1 MAIYKNKDLEVD
13 ISFGTSKQIN
23 KSASFYTGDKGS
35 TSIRITV
42 KHKGFPFN
50 FAESDMIPTLDLIH
64 SDGSIWLSE
73 PVTVVYG
80 GTIQY
85 NIPNNIIEHA
95 GTISAKL
102 FLKNAD
108 TSIHAL
114 NFNIE
119 ILDSGVEGAVEKE
132 VSLALVEDAVINIM
146 QENALGLLDE
156 SFKTEVLDSFEAYTM
171 AHPELFKG
179 EKGDKG
185 DKGNKGDV
193 GPQGA
198 KGDKGAAGQDGQD
211 GAQGER
217 GPRGYQGIQGPQGVK
232 GNDGEDG
239 TDMYIVV
246 SPDEPAEANVWFE
259 VLP

>member
-1 MAIYKNKDLEVD
+1 MTIYKNKDLEVD

-73 PVTVVYG
+73 PMTVVDG
-80 GTIQY
+80 GIIQY

-102 FLKNAD
+102 FLKNVN
-108 TSIHAL
+108 TSVHAL

-119 ILDSGVEGAVEKE
+119 ILDSGIEGAVEKE
-132 VSLALVEDAVINIM
+132 ISLVLVEDVVRNIM
-146 QENALGLLDE
+146 TENALGLVDDT
-156 SFKTEVLDSFEAYTM
+156 FKTEVLDEFQAYTI
-171 AHPELFKG
+171 ANPELFKG
-179 EKGDKG
+179 EKGDQG
-185 DKGNKGDV
+185 EQGV
-193 GPQGA
+193 RGPIGQTGAQGLNGA
-198 KGDKGAAGQDGQD
+198 KGDKGDKGD
-211 GAQGER
+211 E
-217 GPRGYQGIQGPQGVK
+217 GPRGVQGVQGPK
-232 GNDGEDG
+232 GDKGDRG
-239 TDMYIVV
+239 SDAYIVV
-246 SPDEPAEANVWFE
+246 SPNEPAEGNIWFE

>member
-50 FAESDMIPTLDLIH
+50 FAESDMVPTLDLIH

-73 PVTVVYG
+73 PMTIVVDDKG
-80 GTIQY
+80 VIEY

-108 TSIHAL
+108 ISVHAL

-119 ILDSGVEGAVEKE
+119 ILDSGIEGVVEKE
-132 VSLALVEDAVINIM
+132 VSLALVEDIVINIM

-156 SFKTEVLDSFEAYTM
+156 SFKTEVLDSFSAYTM

-179 EKGDKG
+179 DKGDKG
-185 DKGNKGDV
+185 DKGLRGETGLQGVKGDT
-193 GPQGA
+193 
-198 KGDKGAAGQDGQD
+198 GAAGQSGQD
-211 GAQGER
+211 GAQGEQ
-217 GPRGYQGIQGPQGVK
+217 GPRGYQGVQGPK
-232 GNDGEDG
+232 GAKGDSGSDA
-239 TDMYIVV
+239 YIVV
-246 SPDEPAEANVWFE
+246 SPSEPAEGNIWFE